1 MGTNLSILQKGLI
14 LLAIPLLFQL
24 TFFGVLLKMEWD
36 QEEVQH
42 MAVHTKEVIAQTE
55 TSYRYLVEGVSYA
68 RRLVL
73 TGEAPAL
80 APPLHDALQK
90 APDEFRQLETLVAD
104 NPSQQAKVVDAA
116 DDADRL
122 QDWLRQ
128 VGDLLAA
135 GRRDEA
141 AALVKDPSGQGRLD
155 SVRRKLDDFLA
166 GEDMLDRQRMQSLAA
181 SQRRQTWLIG
191 SGIALSLVIALAVG
205 LVFYQDVSGRLARLA
220 DNVRRLGEKKELT
233 QPLSGRDEVAQLD
246 RVFRDMARALRERE
260 QENEMFIYSVSHD
273 LRSPLVN
280 LQGFGEELVL
290 SCQDLRAALAE
301 GGAGAERARHVAE
314 KDIPDSL
321 HYIQTAVSRLAA
333 IIDALLRLSRVGRVE
348 YRVQAVDVEETVR
361 RVVKAL
367 GGTIEARKAEAT
379 VGPLPPALGD
389 PTAVEQVFANLIG
402 NAVLYLDPSRP
413 GRVEVGAL
421 EPGDPEAAP
430 RLRTYYVRDNGL
442 GIPEAYQPR
451 VFLAFQRL
459 HANVAQGEGV
469 GLALVYRIVGRL
481 GGRIWM
487 RSAVGVGSTFY
498 VALPPP
504 PEPGAGAAA
513 GARERRI
520 AP

>member
-42 MAVHTKEVIAQTE
+42 LAVHTKEVIAQTE
-55 TSYRYLVEGVSYA
+55 TSYRYLVEGVSYV

-73 TGEAPAL
+73 TGEDPAL
-80 APPLHDALQK
+80 APPLHDALEK
-90 APDEFRQLETLVAD
+90 APEEFRQLEALVAD
-104 NPSQQAKVVDAA
+104 NPAQQAKAADAA
-116 DDADRL
+116 DDAEHL
-122 QDWLRQ
+122 LGWLRQ
-128 VGDLLAA
+128 AGDLVAA

-141 AALVKDPSGQGRLD
+141 AALVKDPSGQARLD
-155 SVRRKLDDFLA
+155 SVRQKLDDFLG
-166 GEDMLDRQRMQSLAA
+166 GEEALDRQRVQSLAD
-181 SQRRQTWLIG
+181 SQRGRTWLIG
-191 SGIALSLVIALAVG
+191 IGIAVSLVVALGVG
-205 LVFYQDVSGRLARLA
+205 LVFGRDVSGRLARLA
-220 DNVRRLGEKKELT
+220 DNVRRLGERKELT
-233 QPLSGRDEVAQLD
+233 QPLSGGDEIARLD
-246 RVFRDMARALRERE
+246 RVFRDMAQALRERE

-280 LQGFGEELVL
+280 LQGFGEELAL
-290 SCQDLRAALAE
+290 SCQDLRAALGE
-301 GGAGAERARHVAE
+301 GGAGAERARQAVE

-321 HYIQTAVSRLAA
+321 HYIKTAVSRLAS

-348 YRVQAVDVEETVR
+348 YRLQPVNVQETVR
-361 RVVKAL
+361 RVTAAL
-367 GGTIEARKAEAT
+367 SGTIEAREAEVTA
-379 VGPLPPALGD
+379 GSLPPALGD

-459 HANVAQGEGV
+459 HADVAQGEGV

-481 GGRIWM
+481 GGKIWL
-487 RSAVGVGSTFY
+487 RSAEGVGSTFY

-504 PEPGAGAAA
+504 PDPAAAA
-513 GARERRI
+513 GKEEGKT